1 MVVSPATLEQ
11 LVDLISYLRRAKR
24 GRDHAVGLLLL
35 VLRRAD
41 RCVARH
47 FLPPQTRMR
56 LILPR
61 HRLVPA
67 TVASFTLSGGCVYA
81 SSSFAL
87 LVSSCVTAFSQ
98 NRQFSRTTTLLFS
111 SSRFRD
117 DESSSKYDAL
127 KEELRNAEFTTST
140 MQGEPEAAPS
150 PPDSFERGREAST
163 FDDLLGKAMGR
174 AARTISTLHTKSDNV
189 SGDNDTAEQVA
200 VQDVID
206 GAAARADR
214 VLSEKKGAET
224 SNPSV
229 RPREQ
234 AQQTNETHHID
245 RRTYLSNPCVTP
257 TALAH
262 SLWKSTVRPNV
273 DTVIDA
279 TCGNGKDSVALAEIL
294 FASLSNNDGRCRD
307 DDQPQ
312 PELVCIDLQSRAVAN
327 TTQALQGILD
337 EDIYNQYCRVMAA
350 SHAPLPKPR
359 DSTSVGLVC
368 YNLGW
373 LPGSSSDDKDAFAT
387 KTFTTMISLTDAALL
402 LRVGGLL
409 SVMTY
414 PGACSTEADA
424 VRYFCE
430 GLAMLTTRDKE
441 GWEGYV
447 DSIPPDSDGSGA
459 TTVRDI
465 VRSSLER
472 VVREGN
478 SKKQTWRAYEHKPLG
493 RPLSPI
499 LIAAMRI
506 K

>member
-1 MVVSPATLEQ
+1 
-11 LVDLISYLRRAKR
+11 
-24 GRDHAVGLLLL
+24 
-35 VLRRAD
+35 
-41 RCVARH
+41 
-47 FLPPQTRMR
+47 MR

-61 HRLVPA
+61 YRLLPA
-67 TVASFTLSGGCVYA
+67 AVASFTLSGGYAYRYA
-81 SSSFAL
+81 SSSL
-87 LVSSCVTAFSQ
+87 SLLVLVSSRVTAFTQ

-117 DESSSKYDAL
+117 DESGPKYDAL
-127 KEELRNAEFTTST
+127 KEELRNAESTTST
-140 MQGEPEAAPS
+140 MQSEPEPAPS
-150 PPDSFERGREAST
+150 PPDGYERASEAST
-163 FDDLLGKAMGR
+163 LDNLLGKAMGR
-174 AARTISTLHTKSDNV
+174 AARTISNLNTRSDYV
-189 SGDNDTAEQVA
+189 SGDNDTAAEQIA
-200 VQDVID
+200 VEDVID
-206 GAAARADR
+206 GSIARADR
-214 VLSEKKGAET
+214 VLSEKNGAET
-224 SNPSV
+224 SNQSV

-234 AQQTNETHHID
+234 AEQTNEKHHID
-245 RRTYLSNPCVTP
+245 KREYLSNPCVTP

-294 FASLSNNDGRCRD
+294 FAPLTSKD

-312 PELVCIDLQSRAVAN
+312 PELVCIDIQSRAVAN

-337 EDIYNQYCRVMAA
+337 EDIYNQYCRVMAT

-387 KTFTTMISLTDAALL
+387 KTFTTIISLTDAALL

-414 PGACSTEADA
+414 PGSTPTEADA

-430 GLAMLTTRDKE
+430 GLAMLTTRDKR
-441 GWEGYV
+441 GWLGYV

-478 SKKQTWRAYEHKPLG
+478 NKKQTWRAYEHKPLG